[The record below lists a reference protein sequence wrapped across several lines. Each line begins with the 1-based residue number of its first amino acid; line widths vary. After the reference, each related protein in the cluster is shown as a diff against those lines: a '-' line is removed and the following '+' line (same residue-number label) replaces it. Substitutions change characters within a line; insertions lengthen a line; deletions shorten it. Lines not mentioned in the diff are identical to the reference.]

1 MMTYDGFMHFKACL
15 ENMSIHLQV
24 REVAM
29 SMGRLDLRWNGT
41 AIMALQEVNV
51 YESA

>member
-1 MMTYDGFMHFKACL
+1 MVFSIFMACL
-15 ENMSIHLQV
+15 EKMSIHLQV

-41 AIMALQEVNV
+41 AIMALQEVNIYKSV
-51 YESA
+51 